1 MAVDSINRPAS
12 RPLLERQIDLARVNW
27 ELVAYIVIII
37 CSVMAHLWGLE
48 RMALHHD
55 ESIHAWSSWRFYT
68 GASGF
73 SCWSGLDEAGK
84 SLRTITAPT
93 YCYDPVYHG
102 PSLYMLTLV
111 SFFLFGD
118 GDAQARLPMAVA
130 GIAMV
135 ASCWWLRPYLGRRGA
150 LIAAL
155 LVGFTPA
162 LLYYTRFA
170 RHDGLMVLWEIWMVI
185 GVFRWLDSGKPGWL
199 YLTAAAVALA
209 VSTHELYYILFFIFG
224 IFLLMRLLAES
235 RLSRYLH
242 IGLLAAL
249 GLSLILMIFNPQL
262 PIGKGLYFGEKAF
275 LIASALVLAWLCQRL
290 WDPAPLLTNRLR
302 SAWQDDRRAIWIALA
317 ILASIYVL
325 MYTTFFA
332 YPRGAIDGLY
342 AGLAYWL
349 GSQQDYAR
357 GDQPWY
363 YYILQLPIYEPIA
376 LLSGIGMIVYMVAE
390 VSRRALASRGRGN
403 KEIRSRGDKAALQ
416 LERSASSDE
425 VEESEEAAE
434 TQELTPGPQHP
445 IFAPLPL
452 FALLLIFW
460 FVTSIIIFSWAG
472 EKMPWLVVHLSL
484 PGNLLAAWVIARLLH
499 IADGGS
505 ANADGGP
512 WTVDGNSANNALGVR
527 NEAPSTVHR
536 LPSSSW
542 LVPLLTFLMFTAL
555 GVALWRLAQPNGGQ
569 AGQSNLLQ
577 GLVPLFVAG
586 GLLYALLT
594 IAQRI
599 GGRVVLALVALTVA
613 VGLGSY
619 TLRATWKV
627 VYEHPDT
634 PVELLVYTQTAPDVP
649 RIIADVRELALNL
662 TRNNRSSEDVTG
674 GLSMPLIVDS
684 GNESGDGS
692 LAWPIQWYLRDF
704 QSINWKKG
712 SELATTP
719 NFEVQFPDGT
729 SGLAPVVMLYRP
741 NVNDSMRE
749 ALRQNYTQ
757 PYGEVSVFNWWF
769 PEGNKCAPQDPGYKR
784 FYYSSWTPAEELGKP
799 TGEGGGGGC
808 GSDISDKVQGPFT
821 PLLWP
826 FRGENW
832 DALYKFMIYRE
843 LPYPLTPGSREM
855 EVWLRRDLAA
865 SGDPAEV
872 VESGGGTLRLVAEQA
887 LNLPNGGSGPTG
899 LAIDSQGNVYVADT
913 GNHQVHVFD
922 AQGNLVRSMGGF
934 GSGQKQFYE
943 PRGLAVDAQDNLY
956 VADTW
961 NARIVKYSPDGTWLA
976 SWGEG
981 DRELAEGRKATITD
995 GTQAG
1000 NAAAPMGLYG
1010 PRGLAIDGQGDL
1022 YIADTG
1028 NKRIVVTDSEGNFRY
1043 QFGYLGAE
1051 LGAFNEPTGVAVDGQ
1066 GNLYVAD
1073 TWNSRVQVFSPDG
1086 GGQVS
1091 PIPAITWRVSGW
1103 KTGTYEDPS
1112 ISASRDGR
1120 VYLSVPLQQAVLGAN
1135 LRGDIG
1141 IRWGGSGSDLAS
1153 LNSPSGLAVAPDGAV
1168 YVVDRTSGRVLRFSL
1183 PNVQFGQ

>member
-536 LPSSSW
+536 LPS
-542 LVPLLTFLMFTAL
+542 V
-555 GVALWRLAQPNGGQ
+555 
-569 AGQSNLLQ
+569 
-577 GLVPLFVAG
+577 
-586 GLLYALLT
+586 
-594 IAQRI
+594 
-599 GGRVVLALVALTVA
+599 
-613 VGLGSY
+613 
-619 TLRATWKV
+619 
-627 VYEHPDT
+627 
-634 PVELLVYTQTAPDVP
+634 
-649 RIIADVRELALNL
+649 
-662 TRNNRSSEDVTG
+662 
-674 GLSMPLIVDS
+674 
-684 GNESGDGS
+684 
-692 LAWPIQWYLRDF
+692 
-704 QSINWKKG
+704 
-712 SELATTP
+712 
-719 NFEVQFPDGT
+719 
-729 SGLAPVVMLYRP
+729 
-741 NVNDSMRE
+741 
-749 ALRQNYTQ
+749 
-757 PYGEVSVFNWWF
+757 
-769 PEGNKCAPQDPGYKR
+769 
-784 FYYSSWTPAEELGKP
+784 
-799 TGEGGGGGC
+799 
-808 GSDISDKVQGPFT
+808 
-821 PLLWP
+821 
-826 FRGENW
+826 
-832 DALYKFMIYRE
+832 
-843 LPYPLTPGSREM
+843 
-855 EVWLRRDLAA
+855 DLAA
-865 SGDPAEV
+865 ARV
-872 VESGGGTLRLVAEQA
+872 TFAAMHAAIIGG
-887 LNLPNGGSGPTG
+887 
-899 LAIDSQGNVYVADT
+899 
-913 GNHQVHVFD
+913 
-922 AQGNLVRSMGGF
+922 LVR
-934 GSGQKQFYE
+934 
-943 PRGLAVDAQDNLY
+943 ACH
-956 VADTW
+956 
-961 NARIVKYSPDGTWLA
+961 
-976 SWGEG
+976 
-981 DRELAEGRKATITD
+981 
-995 GTQAG
+995 
-1000 NAAAPMGLYG
+1000 
-1010 PRGLAIDGQGDL
+1010 DL
-1022 YIADTG
+1022 
-1028 NKRIVVTDSEGNFRY
+1028 SEG
-1043 QFGYLGAE
+1043 
-1051 LGAFNEPTGVAVDGQ
+1051 
-1066 GNLYVAD
+1066 
-1073 TWNSRVQVFSPDG
+1073 
-1086 GGQVS
+1086 
-1091 PIPAITWRVSGW
+1091 
-1103 KTGTYEDPS
+1103 
-1112 ISASRDGR
+1112 
-1120 VYLSVPLQQAVLGAN
+1120 
-1135 LRGDIG
+1135 
-1141 IRWGGSGSDLAS
+1141 
-1153 LNSPSGLAVAPDGAV
+1153 GLAVAAAEMSIAGELGLELDISKITLVGTGAMSDAGAASPGADSLIKLFSETPSRFLV
-1168 YVVDRTSGRVLRFSL
+1168 EIEPQQAAAFEAQLSGVALARIGSVRAVPQLRINEGPAALIELDVVQLKQSWKGGLDEVEL
-1183 PNVQFGQ
+1183 